1 MSTLMVTLLLTFV
14 FMSVALALLG
24 ISWLITGKSRIRLGM
39 CGRVPTQEQD
49 PKKGCGT
56 QTTCSI
62 CQPDDEK

>member
-14 FMSVALALLG
+14 FISVALTLLG

-39 CGRVPTQEQD
+39 CGRVPTQKQD

-56 QTTCSI
+56 QTTCPI